1 MNMVSPKSFG
11 MWRGVLLCTS
21 LVTHFSMWALLKSP
35 LMMGHD
41 LLSMVRFF
49 VSGRADDP
57 WYPFLICLSVQRN
70 LGDYHEHGNH
80 RDKPGPKRTARD
92 TAMEETTS

>member
-49 VSGRADDP
+49 VSGGADDP
-57 WYPFLICLSVQRN
+57 
-70 LGDYHEHGNH
+70 
-80 RDKPGPKRTARD
+80 
-92 TAMEETTS
+92 